1 MERQWHLCED
11 GEASKHTPVM
21 NVCLCSF
28 VAKSGRF
35 AICHVVVVHCGVGWR
50 GRHWHRRF
58 MIIIFGITGSEG
70 SLHKSWSY
78 IKMHVVVHVRLAEPQ
93 YDWQSILDFEPQSM
107 LDTSITSNS
116 GYACREYGAESSHLV
131 HMCCNSFGK
140 KWYHHHHVITRTNL
154 MVPCGSDMTFWWT
167 ASWSWRAS
175 RWCTI
180 TKVSLI
186 HGSDMTGELAVPCV
200 SSLHVHMNRKRMAIA
215 IHFYMARLMSTCD
228 VYIDKHAIQRWRTW
242 YVI

>member
-70 SLHKSWSY
+70 SLHKSWS
-78 IKMHVVVHVRLAEPQ
+78 MHDCQ
-93 YDWQSILDFEPQSM
+93 LDFEPQ

-140 KWYHHHHVITRTNL
+140 CLISPPSCYYSYEPHGTVWLWHDVLMNGIMVVTSIT
-154 MVPCGSDMTFWWT
+154 MV
-167 ASWSWRAS
+167 
-175 RWCTI
+175 
-180 TKVSLI
+180 
-186 HGSDMTGELAVPCV
+186 HN
-200 SSLHVHMNRKRMAIA
+200 H
-215 IHFYMARLMSTCD
+215 
-228 VYIDKHAIQRWRTW
+228 
-242 YVI
+242 